1 MQFCDNLLESV
12 FMEDGDECGLYLF
25 FSHFTLGCYLGM
37 QRYEK
42 SMDIT
47 LTLKKKYKKGGNP

>member
-1 MQFCDNLLESV
+1 
-12 FMEDGDECGLYLF
+12 MEDGDECGLYLF